1 MPTQTQ
7 IGKAFEYALISEA
20 NNILTA
26 RGFTVNMI
34 MDANYTTCLAC
45 FGVFTARQ
53 QTRYLQA
60 AIEAINHIIT
70 LEPRLVNPLNA
81 RDILTLQLQPDAA
94 GQAGDVRDILFIRS
108 AQPWTIGISA
118 KNNHKALKHS
128 RLSKIKDFGASW
140 VGVPCSRTYF
150 LAIAPT
156 FATLTALK
164 ATGAT
169 WNTQANKHTTY
180 YQPILNAFRNELTA
194 INAANAN
201 IPQNLITYL
210 VGTNDFYKVIKRA
223 RVVEILAFNIHGTL
237 GSGIAGHRP
246 VTPVP
251 RLTLP
256 TMITHF
262 QMMAGSSDT
271 LSMICDQGWQ
281 LSFRIHSA
289 ETLVVP
295 SLKFDVNLVGNP
307 ATMYSHHI
315 PY

>member
-45 FGVFTARQ
+45 FGVFTAKQ

-128 RLSKIKDFGASW
+128 RLSNIKDFGASW

-180 YQPILNAFRNELTA
+180 YQPILNAFRNEVTERT
-194 INAANAN
+194 IH
-201 IPQNLITYL
+201 P
-210 VGTNDFYKVIKRA
+210 
-223 RVVEILAFNIHGTL
+223 ILLLRYEEFC
-237 GSGIAGHRP
+237 R
-246 VTPVP
+246 
-251 RLTLP
+251 
-256 TMITHF
+256 TMILENEDADLGLLF
-262 QMMAGSSDT
+262 QAAQINFRMLRDFPQMD
-271 LSMICDQGWQ
+271 IPHV
-281 LSFRIHSA
+281 SF
-289 ETLVVP
+289 
-295 SLKFDVNLVGNP
+295 G
-307 ATMYSHHI
+307 
-315 PY
+315 